1 MASPCRCAQPAS
13 HQELDLQSVR
23 QWSAHHNSEV
33 KIIFLPKN
41 NLWLPEFKI
50 FLFLMGHIL
59 SHFLDFQGTDL
70 LNTMV
75 QERQCMVL
83 SGDQRVGKL
92 SIVSHRRLHQ
102 ALVNHRFHCEQ
113 QLISQNVICKE
124 IQI

>member
-1 MASPCRCAQPAS
+1 
-13 HQELDLQSVR
+13 
-23 QWSAHHNSEV
+23 
-33 KIIFLPKN
+33 
-41 NLWLPEFKI
+41 
-50 FLFLMGHIL
+50 MGHIL